1 MSEFKGTPRPWVNV
15 GGWVDAEKSGDLSSI
30 ICAID
35 SVASKN
41 PESVNDAN
49 AQLISAA
56 PELLEACI
64 RMRNQ
69 LYAAGY
75 EGKEKSLNPT
85 EELLY
90 QTEKAINKA
99 LGK

>member
-56 PELLEACI
+56 PELLEALQDMLSGWEYI
-64 RMRNQ
+64 RSQ
-69 LYAAGY
+69 HGDLYGVGWDRAQNKA
-75 EGKEKSLNPT
+75 KS
-85 EELLY
+85 
-90 QTEKAINKA
+90 AISKA